1 MRPDESADAAFQI
14 TDLGRPK
21 KIFFHSRM
29 PLILFFRSFLDVVV
43 CDTEETNARH
53 MDNFCCKSTVVHGK
67 VKRLRLGSWFMENY
81 GCQKRPKK
89 EDKRHSWLNVQD
101 SFFQTTLRRHHSRK
115 LHHDDCDKTLWLVC
129 TASHTIEGTT
139 TYIFHRNMAVGS

>member
-1 MRPDESADAAFQI
+1 
-14 TDLGRPK
+14 
-21 KIFFHSRM
+21 M
-29 PLILFFRSFLDVVV
+29 PLILFFPPFLDVVV
-43 CDTEETNARH
+43 CDTEETNARY

-139 TYIFHRNMAVGS
+139 HMYFSQEYGSWELEVGILLKLVGCVVWGCYRAVGMAP